1 MTGRGGTV
9 RAWRTTVAAVRT
21 AGATR
26 TTGAIG
32 ERCLE
37 DALQFGGLVA
47 GQLAAGHFAS
57 NQVVDLRLQ
66 IAGRGPCAA
75 SRITRP
81 AALQRGVDVGQR
93 GRERVLIGRADGA
106 GVYFCLQLIL

>member
-1 MTGRGGTV
+1 MADHLV
-9 RAWRTTVAAVRT
+9 RRRPPGHRTT
-21 AGATR
+21 GA
-26 TTGAIG
+26 TGAIG

-37 DALQFGGLVA
+37 DPLQFGGLIA
-47 GQLAAGHFAS
+47 GQLAAGHFAG

-75 SRITRP
+75 SRIARP

-93 GRERVLIGRADGA
+93 GGERVLIGRADGA
-106 GVYFCLQLIL
+106 GFYFCLQLIL